1 MTHMRRVRTMSC
13 VLVAVT
19 LLVTLLGGSAFA
31 ASADLRA
38 IVMFADGIPLAIQQQ
53 VVALSGSTV
62 LYNLSLITALAVLT
76 DDQGLAF
83 LKSKVQGVC
92 DLRLDPLCVVEGVS
106 DDVLTLIDPI
116 CPTGALP
123 SGPEYHWGMEQS
135 KAHAAHDDL
144 GPNPS
149 QPGVVTVA
157 VLDTGIASHSEL
169 NRRVVRGYDAIDK
182 TEGQP
187 GDGHGHGTHMAGII
201 LANQNGGGVVGVAGV
216 APAAP
221 KVVIAPVKVLHND
234 GTGYVSAVIDG
245 LQWVFNNRNNR
256 GIRLVNMSFGFSF
269 RNQKDANPLMQA
281 IQELFR
287 AGIVMVASAGN
298 ACCAGGVCEDSGG
311 DDCGPGANCKPSGT
325 GMTAPAA
332 YPEVIAVGA
341 TNSRGQIPAY
351 STYSGTGPDVLAP
364 GGELLSGE
372 PDNGEILSTNN
383 VGYGQGHGTS
393 QAAACVTGAIA
404 LAWSLKPDLSPQV
417 VSNLVTRNAVLNVQD
432 MINALPR

>member
-1 MTHMRRVRTMSC
+1 MRHMRRVRTIAG

-19 LLVTLLGGSAFA
+19 LLVTLLSGSAFA
-31 ASADLRA
+31 ASADSRRK
-38 IVMFADGIPLAIQQQ
+38 IVMLDEPLTPKVLDDLEDAGI
-53 VVALSGSTV
+53 TV
-62 LYNLSLITALAVLT
+62 LYNLSLINALAVQLPLPPLPPLP
-76 DDQGLAF
+76 DPAL
-83 LKSKVQGVC
+83 L
-92 DLRLDPLCVVEGVS
+92 LDTLGEVS
-106 DDVLTLIDPI
+106 DDVLTVIDPI

-123 SGPEYHWGMEQS
+123 PGSEYRWGMEQS

-157 VLDTGIASHSEL
+157 VLDTGTASHSEL
-169 NRRVVRGYDAIDK
+169 NRRVVRGYDAIVK

-201 LANQNGGGVVGVAGV
+201 LANRNGGGVVGVAGV
-216 APAAP
+216 GPEAS
-221 KVVIAPVKVLHND
+221 KVVVAPVKVLNND

-298 ACCAGGVCEDSGG
+298 ACCEGGVCEAGGG
-311 DDCGPGANCKPSGT
+311 DDCGPGANCSPSGT
-325 GMTAPAA
+325 SMTAPAA
-332 YPEVIAVGA
+332 YPEVTAVGA
-341 TNSRGQIPAY
+341 LDSRGQIPAY
-351 STYSGTGPDVLAP
+351 STYSGPGPDVLAP
-364 GGELLSGE
+364 GGAPLPGAPDDGE
-372 PDNGEILSTNN
+372 VLSTNN
-383 VGYGQGHGTS
+383 VGYGRGHGTS

-404 LAWSLKPDLSPQV
+404 LAWSLKPDLSPQAV
-417 VSNLVTRNAVLNVQD
+417 RNLVTRNAVLDVRD

>member
-1 MTHMRRVRTMSC
+1 MMPTARNRTIVCMC
-13 VLVAVT
+13 VAAA
-19 LLVTLLGGSAFA
+19 LLVTLLGGSTFA
-31 ASADLRA
+31 ASADSLRK
-38 IVMFADGIPLAIQQQ
+38 IVMLDAPLTQKVLDDLAAARI
-53 VVALSGSTV
+53 TV
-62 LYNLSLITALAVLT
+62 LYDLALIDALAVLLP
-76 DDQGLAF
+76 DSPLFGPALA
-83 LKSKVQGVC
+83 LLNALG
-92 DLRLDPLCVVEGVS
+92 EVS
-106 DDVLTLIDPI
+106 NDVLTFIDPI

-123 SGPEYHWGMEQS
+123 PTGPEYRWGMEQS

-149 QPGVVTVA
+149 QPGAVTVA

-169 NRRVVRGYDAIDK
+169 DRRVVQGYDAIVK

-216 APAAP
+216 GPAAS
-221 KVVIAPVKVLHND
+221 KVVVAPVKVLYND
-234 GTGYVSAVIDG
+234 GTGYVSAVING

-256 GIRLVNMSFGFSF
+256 GIRLVNMSFGFAF
-269 RNQKDANPLMQA
+269 QNQTDANPLMQA

-298 ACCAGGVCEDSGG
+298 ACCAGGVCDDSGG
-311 DDCGPGANCKPSGT
+311 DECGPRANCTPSGT

-341 TNSRGQIPAY
+341 IDINGRIPTY
-351 STYSGTGPDVLAP
+351 STYSQPGPDVLAP
-364 GGELLSGE
+364 GGAPLSGA
-372 PDNGEILSTNN
+372 PDNGEVLSTNN
-383 VGYGQGHGTS
+383 VGYARGHGTS

-404 LAWSLKPDLSPQV
+404 LAWSLKPDLSPQAV
-417 VSNLVTRNAVLNVQD
+417 RNLVTRNAVLDVRD

>member
-1 MTHMRRVRTMSC
+1 MMPTARIRAIVCMC
-13 VLVAVT
+13 VAAA
-19 LLVTLLGGSAFA
+19 LLVTLLGGSTFA
-31 ASADLRA
+31 ASADPRRK
-38 IVMFADGIPLAIQQQ
+38 IVMLYEPLTQKVLDDLAAARI
-53 VVALSGSTV
+53 TV
-62 LYNLSLITALAVLT
+62 LYDLALIDAVAVLLPDSPLLGPALALLN
-76 DDQGLAF
+76 GL
-83 LKSKVQGVC
+83 G
-92 DLRLDPLCVVEGVS
+92 EVS
-106 DDVLTLIDPI
+106 DDVLTFIDPI

-123 SGPEYHWGMEQS
+123 TGPEYRWGMEQS

-149 QPGVVTVA
+149 QPGAVTVA
-157 VLDTGIASHSEL
+157 VLDTGTASHSEL
-169 NRRVVRGYDAIDK
+169 NRRVVQGYDAIVK

-201 LANQNGGGVVGVAGV
+201 LANRNNGGVVGVAGV
-216 APAAP
+216 APAAS
-221 KVVIAPVKVLHND
+221 KVVVAPVKVLYND
-234 GTGYVSAVIDG
+234 GTGYVSAVING

-269 RNQKDANPLMQA
+269 QNQKDANPLMQA

-311 DDCGPGANCKPSGT
+311 DDCGPGANCTPSGT

-341 TNSRGQIPAY
+341 IDINGRIPTY
-351 STYSGTGPDVLAP
+351 STYSQPGPDVLAP
-364 GGELLSGE
+364 GGAPLSGA

-383 VGYGQGHGTS
+383 VGFGRGHGTS

-404 LAWSLKPDLSPQV
+404 LALSLKPDLLPQAV
-417 VSNLVTRNAVLNVQD
+417 TNLVTRNAVLDVRD